1 MKFQEALAEDI
12 RISAARLIT
21 EDIGPGDIT
30 SQLIPG
36 HRQADAYIIAHETTI
51 LCGVP
56 WVEELFRRLDPTI
69 RLEWAHFDGNR
80 VATDTPFLTLHGAA
94 RSLLA
99 GREAALNVLRTLSA
113 TATRTRHCVDL
124 LADSGIEVVAT
135 RQTLPGLRLAQKY
148 AVKCGGGFSHRTG
161 LHDAFL
167 IESAHIAACG
177 DIARAVA
184 EARDIAGDLTVGVAI
199 DRPEDLEAAAAS
211 QADFVRLESFTP
223 AQIAQAVRRNA
234 SRVRLEAMTSSDE
247 TALRELAD
255 TGIDRLVLHDLTCDV
270 RAINMSMP
278 ITLADVPG

>member
-30 SQLIPG
+30 SQLVPG
-36 HRQADAYIIAHETTI
+36 HREADAHIMVHEATI

-80 VATDTPFLTLHGAA
+80 VAADTAILTLHGAA

-124 LADSGIEVVAT
+124 LADHGIEIIAT
-135 RQTLPGLRLAQKY
+135 RQTLPGMRLAQKY
-148 AVKCGGGFSHRTG
+148 AVQCGGGFSHRTG

-167 IESAHIAACG
+167 IEAAHVAACG
-177 DIARAVA
+177 NIARAVA
-184 EARDIAGDLTVGVAI
+184 EARDIAGELTVGVVI
-199 DRPEDLEAAAAS
+199 DRPDELEAAVAAR
-211 QADFVRLESFTP
+211 ADFVRLECFTP
-223 AQIAQAVRRNA
+223 AQVAEAARRNA
-234 SRVRLEAMTSSDE
+234 GRVRLEALSASDE
-247 TALRELAD
+247 TALQGLAD
-255 TGIDRLVLHDLTCDV
+255 TGIDRLVLHDLTASV
-270 RAINMSMP
+270 RAIGMSMP
-278 ITLADVPG
+278 ITLDEA